1 MFSNKGYLQMLS
13 WWQFVINRFYL
24 LIILNRPTF
33 SRCNVHGR
41 YFASNY
47 RFPGMLEISVSESA
61 FLSIIVNN
69 LTLVLFLLKGK
80 SQKKKL
86 FKKTEKFKYFE
97 KSICKKYFI
106 RQLNKTI
113 FWKHWVGEII
123 IRAKTFGTHLLVILH
138 LSGVK

>member
-41 YFASNY
+41 YFASKY

-61 FLSIIVNN
+61 FCRSSSIIS
-69 LTLVLFLLKGK
+69 LLFYFFWKANH
-80 SQKKKL
+80 KKKL